1 MRILHV
7 LEAVVAGVGFY
18 VKTLAEHQR
27 RAGHE
32 VMVALPAARAWGS
45 TDSDLSNALK
55 TSGVEVVEIGIHTF
69 PWHPKNVGA
78 ARKLAHLAKDWRP
91 DVMHSHS
98 TAAGTVARPVAAR
111 MRIPSVHTPNGLRFS
126 DERKGIRWFG
136 EWAIERSMA
145 PFTKI
150 IVAVSPSEA
159 KVLQRIHAP
168 DRIAMIPNAVS
179 LEAEPPPMP
188 RTPRVVAVNRLV
200 YQKDPIT
207 AVKAMAT
214 ARRLR
219 PELEAV
225 IVGEGPMYNKVKS
238 LATRLDPMIDV
249 VGTTLDGTSA
259 IAASSMLLLS
269 SRWEGAPFVV
279 LEAMSLCRPVVASN
293 VVGTR
298 DVVRERETG
307 FLFSPGD
314 DQTAADHIVRL
325 IDDPGLA
332 ASMGS
337 TGRCQVENHSPQ
349 QMMESLSEAYLRA
362 MSQR

>member
-1 MRILHV
+1 
-7 LEAVVAGVGFY
+7 
-18 VKTLAEHQR
+18 
-27 RAGHE
+27 
-32 VMVALPAARAWGS
+32 MVAMPAARVWGS
-45 TDSDLSNALK
+45 TDSDLSTALK
-55 TSGVEVVEIGIHTF
+55 ASGVGVVEIGMHTF
-69 PWHPKNVGA
+69 PWHPKNIGA

-98 TAAGTVARPVAAR
+98 TAAGAIARPVAAR
-111 MRIPSVHTPNGLRFS
+111 IRIPSVHTPNGLRFS
-126 DERKGIRWFG
+126 DDRKGTRWLG

-145 PFTKI
+145 PFTNVI
-150 IVAVSPSEA
+150 IAVSPSEA
-159 KVLQRIHAP
+159 DVLSRIHSP
-168 DRIAMIPNAVS
+168 DRIEMIPNAVS
-179 LEAEPPPMP
+179 LVAEPSPMP
-188 RTPRVVAVNRLV
+188 HTPRVVAVNRLV

-207 AVKAMAT
+207 AVKAMAN

-225 IVGEGPMYNKVKS
+225 IVGEGPMYEKVRS
-238 LATRLDPMIDV
+238 LAARLDPKIDV
-249 VGTTLDGTSA
+249 VGTTLDGTTA
-259 IAASSMLLLS
+259 IAASSVLLLS

-298 DVVRERETG
+298 DVVREGETG
-307 FLFSPGD
+307 FLFAPGD
-314 DQTAADHIVRL
+314 DQSAADRIVRL

-337 TGRCQVENHSPQ
+337 AGRCQVENHSPQ

-362 MSQR
+362 ISPQ